1 MTIKDYRTMNIP
13 IPREA
18 HNYAQQ
24 FAAQQANKEK
34 KTQVY
39 LNTLVVYAVDNFL
52 KMMDIQTDLE
62 ASDSWNPVIRHYHNV
77 ADLAILNVFQLE
89 CRYVL
94 PEQEKIEL
102 PPEVLED
109 RIGYVFVRLENS
121 LKSGEIL
128 GFLPMDEPDEMP
140 EEVEIDE
147 LEHIE
152 VLFELLQRLESAKNA
167 LTPPDKDPVIEA
179 VKERLEMEDLT
190 NIIAQLEWIYR
201 TKKNYEWRGA
211 VTNLF
216 VTYSG
221 SSQRESADNLMGS
234 LKEDD
239 DENGDIELSDLAE
252 DLMDK
257 LVEIWEGRD
266 GDLD

>member
-1 MTIKDYRTMNIP
+1 MTTIDYQTMNISIP
-13 IPREA
+13 IEA

-24 FAAQQANKEK
+24 FAAQQPNKEK

-52 KMMDIQTDLE
+52 KMFDIPTDLE

-77 ADLAILNVFQLE
+77 ADLAIVNVGQLE
-89 CRYVL
+89 CRFVL
-94 PEQEKIEL
+94 PEQDEIEL

-109 RIGYVFVRLENS
+109 RIGYIFVRLEDS
-121 LKSGEIL
+121 LQSGEIL
-128 GFLPMDEPDEMP
+128 GFLPIDEPDEMP

-147 LEHIE
+147 LEDIE
-152 VLFELLQRLESAKNA
+152 VLFECLQRLESANNA
-167 LTPPDKDPVIEA
+167 FTADGYPVFA
-179 VKERLEMEDLT
+179 RVKERLEIEDLT

-201 TKKNYEWRGA
+201 TKKNYEWRA
-211 VTNLF
+211 AATNLF
-216 VTYSG
+216 ATYSG
-221 SSQRESADNLMGS
+221 SSQRELADNLMGS
-234 LKEDD
+234 SREDD

-257 LVEIWEGRD
+257 LVEIWEEGN
-266 GDLD
+266 GNF

>member
-1 MTIKDYRTMNIP
+1 MTTTDYQTMNISIP
-13 IPREA
+13 IEA

-24 FAAQQANKEK
+24 FAARQLNKEK

-52 KMMDIQTDLE
+52 KMFDIKTDLE
-62 ASDSWNPVIRHYHNV
+62 ASDSWNSVIRHYHNV
-77 ADLAILNVFQLE
+77 ADLAIVNVGKLE
-89 CRYVL
+89 CRFVL
-94 PEQEKIEL
+94 PEQDEIEL
-102 PPEVLED
+102 PSEVLEE
-109 RIGYVFVRLENS
+109 RIGYIFVRLEES
-121 LKSGEIL
+121 LQSGEIL
-128 GFLPMDEPDEMP
+128 GFLPIDEPDEMP

-152 VLFELLQRLESAKNA
+152 VLFECLQRLESANNA
-167 LTPPDKDPVIEA
+167 FSAGVDPVFA
-179 VKERLEMEDLT
+179 RVKERLEVEDLT

-201 TKKNYEWRGA
+201 TKKNYEWRA
-211 VTNLF
+211 AATNLF

-221 SSQRESADNLMGS
+221 SGQRELADNLMGS
-234 LKEDD
+234 SREDD

-257 LVEIWEGRD
+257 LVEIWERGND
-266 GDLD
+266 DF